1 MMCASSRQRGLRP
14 ERGDDVPLS
23 EEEQRILG
31 EIEQQLYASDPDLAQ
46 EIADSTVY
54 RHAARNLK
62 WAVAGFLIGI
72 AIILGTLHISFV
84 LSFLGFLVLL
94 GCTLSIVR
102 DLRRMGK
109 AGMTQ
114 LSESMRASGMRNAFG
129 STGQRM
135 RERFRREEP

>member
-1 MMCASSRQRGLRP
+1 M
-14 ERGDDVPLS
+14 PLS

-31 EIEQQLYASDPDLAQ
+31 EIEQQLYASDPALAH

-62 WAVAGFLIGI
+62 WAIAGFVVGIAVLVGTLHLSFVFAFVGFLI
-72 AIILGTLHISFV
+72 L
-84 LSFLGFLVLL
+84 LV
-94 GCTLSIVR
+94 CTLSIVR

-114 LSESMRASGMRNAFG
+114 LSESMRTSGMRNAFG
-129 STGQRM
+129 STGQKM
-135 RERFRREEP
+135 RDRFRRDEE

>member
-1 MMCASSRQRGLRP
+1 MMGKQHARHRP
-14 ERGDDVPLS
+14 GERGGEMPLS

-31 EIEQQLYASDPDLAQ
+31 EIEQQLYASDPDLAK

-62 WAVAGFLIGI
+62 WAIAGFLLGTVIL
-72 AIILGTLHISFV
+72 LGTLHISFV
-84 LSFLGFLVLL
+84 LAFLGFVVLL
-94 GCTLSIVR
+94 VCTLSIVR

-109 AGMTQ
+109 AGMSQ
-114 LSESMRASGMRNAFG
+114 LSESMRSSGLRNSFG

-135 RERFRREEP
+135 RERFRRDDE

>member
-1 MMCASSRQRGLRP
+1 VEP
-14 ERGDDVPLS
+14 KRGDDVPLS

-62 WAVAGFLIGI
+62 WAVFGFVVGI

-84 LSFLGFLVLL
+84 LSFVGFLVLL

-114 LSESMRASGMRNAFG
+114 LSETMRASGMRNAFG
-129 STGQRM
+129 TTGQRM
-135 RERFRREEP
+135 RERFRREDD

>member
-1 MMCASSRQRGLRP
+1 MMSASSRQRGLRP
-14 ERGDDVPLS
+14 KRGDDVPLS

>member
-1 MMCASSRQRGLRP
+1 
-14 ERGDDVPLS
+14 VPLS

-31 EIEQQLYASDPDLAQ
+31 EIEEQLYASDPALAK

-62 WAVAGFLIGI
+62 WAIFGFVVGT
-72 AIILGTLHISFV
+72 AILLGTLHISFALAFV
-84 LSFLGFLVLL
+84 GFLVLL

-109 AGMTQ
+109 AGINQ
-114 LSESMRASGMRNAFG
+114 LSSSVKDGSVRNLFG

-135 RERFRREEP
+135 RERFQRDED

>member
-1 MMCASSRQRGLRP
+1 M
-14 ERGDDVPLS
+14 PLS

-54 RHAARNLK
+54 RHAARNLR
-62 WAVAGFLIGI
+62 WAVAGFVVGI
-72 AIILGTLHISFV
+72 AVILGTLHISFV
-84 LSFLGFLVLL
+84 LSFVGFLVLL
-94 GCTLSIVR
+94 ACTLSIVR

-114 LSESMRASGMRNAFG
+114 LSESMRTSGMRNAFG

-135 RERFRREEP
+135 RERFRREDDV